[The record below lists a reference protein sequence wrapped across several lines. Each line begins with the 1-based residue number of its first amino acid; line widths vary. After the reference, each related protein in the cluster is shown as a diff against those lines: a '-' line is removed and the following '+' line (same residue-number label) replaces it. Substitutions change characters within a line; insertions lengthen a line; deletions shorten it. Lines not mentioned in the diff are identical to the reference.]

1 MYYLDHVVV
10 SRCCCHVETRSA
22 RVVGDLEELGGPG
35 EEEAHHAHVSRD
47 AGQVQGD
54 VAAGLA
60 GSVNL
65 PS

>member
-1 MYYLDHVVV
+1 M
-10 SRCCCHVETRSA
+10 ETRSA
-22 RVVGDLEELGGPG
+22 RVVRDLEELGGPG

-47 AGQVQGD
+47 AGQVQGY

>member
-1 MYYLDHVVV
+1 M
-10 SRCCCHVETRSA
+10 SRCCRHVETRPA

-35 EEEAHHAHVSRD
+35 EEEAHHAHVARD

-65 PS
+65 PT